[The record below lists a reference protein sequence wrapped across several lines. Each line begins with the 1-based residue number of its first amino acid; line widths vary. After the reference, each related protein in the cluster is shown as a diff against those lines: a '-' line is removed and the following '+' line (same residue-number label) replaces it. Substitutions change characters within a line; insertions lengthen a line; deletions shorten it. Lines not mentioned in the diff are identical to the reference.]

1 MQNEIEKI
9 HIGDGDRMNEDIRQ
23 ILIMTVAGILFCLAV
38 TLLLLELKAVSNIER
53 AAVVRNNA
61 FWEEEIRE

>member
-1 MQNEIEKI
+1 
-9 HIGDGDRMNEDIRQ
+9 MNEDIRQ